1 MNSHVSNEA
10 HLPSLQQCYDAGCSK
25 CHHFPSFLWFTQPGF
40 VVLQE
45 VYTETVFVGNYGLAG
60 FEIGVTTDE
69 LPGDGAG
76 NVSTKQQYTIRSH
89 LTTLEA
95 SSQVRL
101 GLHARLEHLELC
113 RLANRVD
120 LCGYHGLVRPQVSCV

>member
-1 MNSHVSNEA
+1 M
-10 HLPSLQQCYDAGCSK
+10 PS
-25 CHHFPSFLWFTQPGF
+25 FPSFLWFTQPVF

-76 NVSTKQQYTIRSH
+76 NVSADIILY
-89 LTTLEA
+89 
-95 SSQVRL
+95 
-101 GLHARLEHLELC
+101 
-113 RLANRVD
+113 
-120 LCGYHGLVRPQVSCV
+120 LCGSPTH